1 MPKLH
6 TFQQKVD
13 LLCFALP
20 GIMCCSGME
29 ILGRTS
35 CPGVAMTNE
44 KGGNSVGEIKS
55 KGRQS

>member
-6 TFQQKVD
+6 TSQQKVD

-35 CPGVAMTNE
+35 CPGVAMTRE
-44 KGGNSVGEIKS
+44 KGGNSGEIKS
-55 KGRQS
+55 KGR